1 MPKIEEGKRF
11 TDLAYASKD
20 EVKAIYNKDD
30 ISKEWGK
37 VLSYRS
43 FFTTDTELRDEE
55 ENAYFLV
62 LSPSVLKACYQL
74 EERLFQD
81 LLLAVYMPVL
91 HYNIAVAYYRIH
103 T

>member
-37 VLSYRS
+37 GPLLQVFLHDGHRIEGRRGKRLLPRS
-43 FFTTDTELRDEE
+43 F
-55 ENAYFLV
+55 
-62 LSPSVLKACYQL
+62 P
-74 EERLFQD
+74 ERPQS
-81 LLLAVYMPVL
+81 LLPA
-91 HYNIAVAYYRIH
+91 
-103 T
+103 